1 MNGLREQHVVANDP
15 LRLRRLSPFPRNSL
29 LGRRNELKT
38 KMLSFARKLFK
49 SALFVL
55 FFILFLADVDV
66 TTPKLEHTVNQK
78 SQFMS
83 SGDDAFGLP
92 QTGTHSSTISAESAT
107 ADEQTLGTQP
117 EDISCAAGGFAG
129 GTMEHFA
136 SADFVVRAQRQ
147 PRRKMFFCFPWTQVH
162 ADFSQKSQCCRFMNA
177 VNFC

>member
-83 SGDDAFGLP
+83 SGDDAFGFSP
-92 QTGTHSSTISAESAT
+92 NGHT
-107 ADEQTLGTQP
+107 
-117 EDISCAAGGFAG
+117 
-129 GTMEHFA
+129 
-136 SADFVVRAQRQ
+136 FVDNK
-147 PRRKMFFCFPWTQVH
+147 RRE
-162 ADFSQKSQCCRFMNA
+162 RYG
-177 VNFC
+177 